1 MTETWLDG
9 NSLGGPLGELF
20 RLEFTAAV
28 GTCTQCGSRST
39 LAESP
44 VFARCPGLVV
54 RCPGCSNVL
63 MTLVSSPTRVWMD
76 TRGLSSLEFLLPA

>member
-28 GTCTQCGSRST
+28 GTCTECGSRGT
-39 LAESP
+39 LAEAP

-63 MTLVSSPTRVWMD
+63 MTLVSSQTRVWMD
-76 TRGLSSLEFLLPA
+76 TRGLSSLEFLRPG